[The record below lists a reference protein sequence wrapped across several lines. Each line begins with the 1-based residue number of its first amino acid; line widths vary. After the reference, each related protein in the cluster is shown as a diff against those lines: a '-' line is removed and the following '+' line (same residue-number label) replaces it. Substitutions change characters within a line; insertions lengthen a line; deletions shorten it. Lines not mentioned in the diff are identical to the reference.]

1 MFNNF
6 RYYLKQAFSG
16 IFRNKL
22 MVIISV
28 STIIFSMLL
37 LGLSI
42 VFGSNLNYISDQLEA
57 DFEIHAFVDL
67 SYTEDAARAL
77 EPAILQVEGV
87 KTAVFCTKEE
97 ALENLK
103 GTLDNASALEGLE
116 EDNPLHYYYKI
127 GLADIN
133 SALGV
138 EDALANVTGVS
149 TVSNRTDILNGIT
162 LFAGVARNVSLVSMI
177 VFALVAVFIISNTI
191 KLTLMNRK
199 KEIEIMKS
207 VGATNHFIRSPF
219 IIEGTVVGI
228 IGGIIAFIPAYFAYK
243 AFLNWWTGFFGLF
256 NLVEL
261 STISAML
268 ICVFILAGAV
278 IGAIGSILSV
288 RKYLKV

>member
-6 RYYLKQAFSG
+6 KYYLGQAFSG

-22 MVIISV
+22 MVLISV

-57 DFEIHAFVDL
+57 NFEIHAFIDL
-67 SYTEDAARAL
+67 SYTEDAARAI
-77 EPAILQVEGV
+77 EPEILKVDGIKEV
-87 KTAVFCTKEE
+87 VFCTKEE

-103 GTLDNASALEGLE
+103 GTLDNASALQGLE

-127 GLADIN
+127 SLSDIDAAI
-133 SALGV
+133 SV
-138 EDALANVTGVS
+138 EENLSKVTGVS

-162 LFAGVARNVSLVSMI
+162 LFAGVARNASLVCMI
-177 VFALVAVFIISNTI
+177 IFALVAIFIISNTI

-207 VGATNHFIRSPF
+207 VGATNRFIRSPF

-228 IGGIIAFIPAYFAYK
+228 IGGVIAFIPAHFAYK

-261 STISAML
+261 ATISLML